1 MGVAMVPEA
10 IFKKLKPMFYGQLQT
25 TSQTA
30 SVFQLFALTRAVAIT
45 YELVRFCVRKCK
57 CLGACPPGKFWIL
70 DLLRSFLK
78 LFLVIAI
85 SAVAA

>member
-1 MGVAMVPEA
+1 MVPEA
-10 IFKKLKPMFYGQLQT
+10 IFKKLTPMFYGQLQS

-45 YELVRFCVRKCK
+45 YELVRFCARKR
-57 CLGACPPGKFWIL
+57 LGAHPPGKFWIL

-78 LFLVIAI
+78 LYRVIAI